1 MDKNENVGGQNQ
13 ETAINLYFPINNMK
27 LQVFAGNIK
36 SVLEE
41 ESEAGN
47 TTCNTGHTPT
57 PVLYSSQ

>member
-1 MDKNENVGGQNQ
+1 MRVNSTNKRKFFDSL
-13 ETAINLYFPINNMK
+13 NLYFPINKLK

-41 ESEAGN
+41 ASESPN

-57 PVLYSSQ
+57 PVFYSSQ